1 MGVPRVEA
9 QTIDIPGVG
18 AVAGAVVN
26 VGNPHFVLFV
36 EREDFGAHGLAWQE
50 LGAKISASP
59 LFAQGTNVEFVRVRA
74 AGEIAFRIFERGC
87 GPTMSSGTGTCAS
100 SAAAMFLR
108 GTAREL
114 TAIAEG
120 GSQRTVSR
128 ERRGD
133 AADRAGGDCL
143 PGRGVSGGTACGG
156 GNLSAAAR
164 ARVKPAALR
173 AGSTL
178 AVVSPASAT
187 KPELVQAGLDALH
200 ELGYRTKLMPH
211 ALDCGPLYYAG
222 TVEQRVGDLHAA
234 FADAAIDGIVCT
246 RGGGA
251 RRNCCRIW
259 MRSWSREPEGLCG
272 IQRPHRAACVAGARG
287 GAGDVPWADGGGRLC
302 AGAGIRPRK
311 LDSRDERRLGL
322 VAGGFGRVL
331 RAGTAEGTLA
341 GGCISILAESMG
353 TPYAMLPASAQEPRI
368 LFLED
373 IGTKPYQWD
382 RMLRHLRYAGLL
394 EHVSGIVFGE
404 MRQCVAAEELPLL
417 EAAVFMRSRI
427 SRGRLRL
434 GCALVM
440 WMGRM

>member
-1 MGVPRVEA
+1 M
-9 QTIDIPGVG
+9 
-18 AVAGAVVN
+18 
-26 VGNPHFVLFV
+26 
-36 EREDFGAHGLAWQE
+36 
-50 LGAKISASP
+50 
-59 LFAQGTNVEFVRVRA
+59 
-74 AGEIAFRIFERGC
+74 
-87 GPTMSSGTGTCAS
+87 
-100 SAAAMFLR
+100 
-108 GTAREL
+108 
-114 TAIAEG
+114 
-120 GSQRTVSR
+120 
-128 ERRGD
+128 
-133 AADRAGGDCL
+133 
-143 PGRGVSGGTACGG
+143 
-156 GNLSAAAR
+156 SAAAR

-246 RGGGA
+246 RGGWGSAELLPHLDAELVRANPKVFVGYSDHTALHVWLA
-251 RRNCCRIW
+251 R
-259 MRSWSREPEGLCG
+259 E
-272 IQRPHRAACVAGARG
+272 A
-287 GAGDVPWADGGGRLC
+287 
-302 AGAGIRPRK
+302 
-311 LDSRDERRLGL
+311 GL
-322 VAGGFGRVL
+322 VTFHGPMVAADFARAQGFDRASWTHAMSGDSGWSLGGDGLRVL

-417 EAAVFMRSRI
+417 EAAVLHALADFAGPIAIGLRSGHVDGANVTVPLGVRMRLELSAA
-427 SRGRLRL
+427 GNQRLDFL
-434 GCALVM
+434 ESAVAV
-440 WMGRM
+440 